1 MVAEKASDHLLM
13 VDLKAQYLR
22 YKKEIDSALI
32 QVVESAQ
39 YINGPQVQSFSNAL
53 ESYLS
58 VEKVIPCGNGTD
70 ALQLALMALDLQPGD
85 EVITTAF
92 SFVASAEVIALLG
105 LTPVFADIDSKTYN
119 IDVDDIERRITPK
132 TKVVLPVHL
141 FGQPADMTSIM
152 ELANNHGLY
161 VIEDVAQSLGA
172 SCMYKGVRYKA
183 GTIGHIGCTSF
194 FPSKNLACFGDGGA
208 CFTNDDY
215 LGSRMKMLASHGAG
229 KQYHHDIVGINSRLD
244 TIQAAIL
251 NIKLPLLDDF
261 ITARRTVAG
270 VYDSILKD
278 VEQINIPYNAE
289 GVLHSYNQYTIAV
302 KNGKRD
308 ELKKKL
314 ELKGI
319 PTRVY
324 YPVPLHRQQA
334 FSNYLD
340 SNLSLPNA
348 QIACKEVLSLPM
360 HTEMSSDDARY
371 IALSIKELLENL

>member
-39 YINGPQVQSFSNAL
+39 YINGHQVQSFSNAL

-85 EVITTAF
+85 E
-92 SFVASAEVIALLG
+92 
-105 LTPVFADIDSKTYN
+105 DIDSKTYN

-251 NIKLPLLDDF
+251 NVKLPLLDDF